1 MKWEIDFADLQ
12 IKGRGV
18 KGNIVSKHNILRVEL
33 KEKGVSTLKPRSI
46 WFDPIVMKLN
56 VDDRGDLLGAFRGD
70 DKLLIIN
77 SKGDAKTV
85 TPDLSL
91 HFDAPP
97 AIMERWV
104 ENRPITAVYLM
115 LKKNVISSSAFLIE
129 NENKED
135 NFLKED
141 AKLLFVSTEWRPV
154 IELIFTKP
162 RGGDPLPNKRIVVEE
177 FIGIKGFKALGNQL
191 DPNKLKEVVLAESLP
206 YEEAD
211 EEPLDDV
218 EVVDPNQLK
227 DSDDD
232 VTNQT
237 RALVFLSTLFSF
249 IFKNSIPKRKTDCKV
264 EIPFGDCSNFFVE
277 DYGFR

>member
-1 MKWEIDFADLQ
+1 MKWEIDFTDLQ

-104 ENRPITAVYLM
+104 ENRPVTAVYFDAE
-115 LKKNVISSSAFLIE
+115 KERYFIKRFLIE

-162 RGGDPLPNKRIVVEE
+162 RGAYPLPNKRIVVEE

-191 DPNKLKEVVLAESLP
+191 TQDKLKEVVLAESLP
-206 YEEAD
+206 YEDAE

-227 DSDDD
+227 DSNDDES
-232 VTNQT
+232 QIK
-237 RALVFLSTLFSF
+237 LEL
-249 IFKNSIPKRKTDCKV
+249 
-264 EIPFGDCSNFFVE
+264 
-277 DYGFR
+277 